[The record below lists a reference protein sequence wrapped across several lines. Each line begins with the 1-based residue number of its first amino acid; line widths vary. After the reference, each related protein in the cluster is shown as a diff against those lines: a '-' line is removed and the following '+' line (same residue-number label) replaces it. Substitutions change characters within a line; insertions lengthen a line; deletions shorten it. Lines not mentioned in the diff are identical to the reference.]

1 MPDTELPTPPPP
13 DRAHIDTEKRNP
25 RTMQL
30 HTLDAAELVEL
41 IQHEDRQVQL
51 ALKRAQERITKF
63 IEAIEPGFVAG
74 GRLIYV
80 GAGTSGRL
88 GVLDASEAPPTF
100 CVGPD
105 RIIGI
110 IAGGDGALRKSS
122 EGAEDDPRGSWEA
135 LDALSLTE
143 NDAVLAIAAGGT
155 TPYALGAME
164 FCKRA
169 KFKPGKRA
177 TTGLL
182 CCTTIEK
189 PEACD
194 HLIMIKTGPEVLT
207 GSTRMKAGTA
217 TKMALNTISTT
228 LMVRSGKAYQNLMVD
243 VKATNAKLRDRA
255 ARIITTLTGLAREQA
270 FELLDACDGEVKT
283 AIVAHRLS
291 LEPASARDRLR
302 ETEGHLGH
310 IVDTAKL
317 HG

>member
-1 MPDTELPTPPPP
+1 MPDPAADLPA

-25 RTMQL
+25 RTMHL
-30 HTLDAAELVEL
+30 HTLEAAELVEL
-41 IQHEDRQVQL
+41 IQHEDRQVIL
-51 ALKRAQERITKF
+51 ALKRAQDRITKF
-63 IEAIEPGFVAG
+63 IEAVEPGFVAG

-122 EGAEDDPRGSWEA
+122 EGAEDDPRGAWEA
-135 LDALSLTE
+135 LEELNLNE
-143 NDAVLAIAAGGT
+143 RDAVLAIAAGGT
-155 TPYALGAME
+155 TPYALGALE

-207 GSTRMKAGTA
+207 GSTRMKAGSA

-228 LMVRSGKAYQNLMVD
+228 MMVRSGKVYQNLMVD

-255 ARIITTLTGLAREQA
+255 ARIVSALTGVSREEA
-270 FELLDACDGEVKT
+270 FELLDSCDGEVKT
-283 AIVAHRLS
+283 AVVAHRVA
-291 LEPASARDRLR
+291 LEPAEARERLADAS
-302 ETEGHLGH
+302 GH
-310 IVDTAKL
+310 IGAIL
-317 HG
+317 GASMPRA